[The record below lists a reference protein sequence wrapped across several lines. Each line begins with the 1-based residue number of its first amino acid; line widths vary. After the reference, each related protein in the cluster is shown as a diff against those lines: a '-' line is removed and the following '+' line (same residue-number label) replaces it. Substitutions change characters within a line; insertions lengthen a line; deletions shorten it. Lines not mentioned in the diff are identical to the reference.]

1 MRRGWFVLLA
11 LSIGLNAG
19 LLYAA
24 LAGRA
29 GAPAPVPAPSEPG
42 IDSIGMPGGPAE
54 GGCDP
59 MSATVLCEPMM
70 RMRMQRLAERLSLNE
85 QQREQMSTILSEM
98 LPQILTG
105 RDEVQRAR
113 RAVQAEYRQPQLDAT
128 RIRQLTRDLNAAQAS
143 VDSLVVET
151 MLRESAMLSPVQRAG
166 YFESMPW
173 DRRPVPVRM
182 GVRRFP
188 GNPPGKP

>member
-29 GAPAPVPAPSEPG
+29 QAPAPAPPPPG
-42 IDSIGMPGGPAE
+42 IDSICVPLGDGAGSMPGAG
-54 GGCDP
+54 
-59 MSATVLCEPMM
+59 LCEPMM
-70 RMRMQRLAERLSLNE
+70 RVRMQRMAERLSLDE
-85 QQREQMSTILSEM
+85 GQREQMNAILSEM
-98 LPQILTG
+98 LPQILAG
-105 RDEVQRAR
+105 RDAVQRAR
-113 RAVQAEYRQPQLDAT
+113 LAVHAEYRQPQLDAA
-128 RIRQLTRDLNAAQAS
+128 RVRLLTRDLNATQAR

-151 MLRESAMLSPVQRAG
+151 MLRESALLSPAQRAG

-173 DRRPVPVRM
+173 DRRPVPMRM
-182 GVRRFP
+182 GMWRGP

>member
-24 LAGRA
+24 LAGRTET
-29 GAPAPVPAPSEPG
+29 PAPMPPCPG
-42 IDSIGMPGGPAE
+42 IDSIGMTAGPAGDE
-54 GGCDP
+54 RDP
-59 MSATVLCEPMM
+59 APASGLCEPMM
-70 RMRMQRLAERLSLNE
+70 RVRMQRMAERLSLDE
-85 QQREQMSTILSEM
+85 RQRGQMNTILSEM
-98 LPQILTG
+98 LPQVLNG
-105 RDEVQRAR
+105 RDAVQRAR
-113 RAVQAEYRQPQLDAT
+113 RAVHGEYRQPQLDAA
-128 RIRQLTRDLNAAQAS
+128 RIRLLTRELNAAQAR

-151 MLRESAMLSPVQRAG
+151 MLRESALLSPAQRAG

-182 GVRRFP
+182 GVRR
-188 GNPPGKP
+188 GPGKP